1 VFAQLCESDRRRTIY
16 ETGGDIAPPDDPNN
30 ENAQRL
36 KTTVSGLAPNT
47 YNVYIYLWSDFSDWR
62 IRAALVDNP
71 SGELPLFVVGQ
82 ALSGSPLPTVANPAD
97 FAGYTPLVT
106 EDNRTMYQAFLG
118 QITGTSFSVFVDNDP
133 GDGDPAFPRAFYQ
146 FPFFARTWYDG
157 IGYSIA
163 AVPEPSGAILLVI
176 AAPALVLA
184 SWYSGRS
191 SRWCPNDRAALSPS
205 IT

>member
-1 VFAQLCESDRRRTIY
+1 MFAQLCESDRRRTIY

-47 YNVYIYLWSDFSDWR
+47 YNVYVYLWSDSSEWR

-82 ALSGSPLPTVANPAD
+82 ILYGSPLPTVVDPAD

-106 EDNRTMYQAFLG
+106 EGNRTMYQAFLG
-118 QITGTSFSVFVDNDP
+118 QVTGTSFSVFVDNDP
-133 GDGDPAFPRAFYQ
+133 GNGDPAFPRDT
-146 FPFFARTWYDG
+146 FFSRTWYDG

-163 AVPEPSGAILLVI
+163 AVPEPSGAMLLVMG
-176 AAPALVLA
+176 APALLLA
-184 SWYSGRS
+184 SWYGGRS
-191 SRWCPNDRAALSPS
+191 SRRYPND
-205 IT
+205 